1 MKTAIITGASRG
13 IGKAI
18 ATLLAQND
26 YNVVINY
33 NHSEDQAKALVDEF
47 TAQGLSAVCYK
58 ADVSDEAQAEALVRF
73 TLDRWSKVDLLVN
86 NAGVSASGLL
96 IDTPIEQINDIIA
109 VNLTGTIVMTQKV
122 AKGMLSNR
130 SGNIVNISSIWGEI
144 GGSCEAVYS
153 ATKGGVIAFSKA
165 MAKELGYNGIRVN
178 CIAPGIIDTDMNARL
193 STSDVQNIIDDIP
206 CQRIGRAEDIAKA
219 VLWLASDE
227 ASYING
233 QVLSINGG
241 WNT

>member
-13 IGKAI
+13 IGRAT

-33 NHSEDQAKALVDEF
+33 NHSEEQAKALVEEL

-86 NAGVSASGLL
+86 NAGISASGLL
-96 IDTPIEQINDIIA
+96 IDMPIEQIIDTIA

>member
-13 IGKAI
+13 IGRAT

-33 NHSEDQAKALVDEF
+33 NHSEDQAKALVDEL

-73 TLDRWSKVDLLVN
+73 TLDRWGKVDLLVN

-96 IDTPIEQINDIIA
+96 IDMPIEQINDIIA

-122 AKGMLSNR
+122 AKGMLSNQ
-130 SGNIVNISSIWGEI
+130 SGNIINISSIWGEI

>member
-13 IGKAI
+13 IGRAT

-33 NHSEDQAKALVDEF
+33 NHSEDQAKALVDEL

-73 TLDRWSKVDLLVN
+73 TLDRWGKVDLLVN
-86 NAGVSASGLL
+86 NAGISTSGLL
-96 IDTPIEQINDIIA
+96 IDMPIEQINDTIS

-122 AKGMLSNR
+122 AKGMLSNQ

-165 MAKELGYNGIRVN
+165 MAKELGYNNIRVN

>member
-33 NHSEDQAKALVDEF
+33 NHSEDQAKALVDEL

-73 TLDRWSKVDLLVN
+73 TLDRWGKVDLLVN
-86 NAGVSASGLL
+86 NAGISTSGLL
-96 IDTPIEQINDIIA
+96 IDMPIEQINDTIA

-130 SGNIVNISSIWGEI
+130 SGNIINISSIWGEI

>member
-33 NHSEDQAKALVDEF
+33 NHSEEQAKALVDEL

-73 TLDRWSKVDLLVN
+73 TLDRWGKVDLLVN

-96 IDTPIEQINDIIA
+96 IDMPIEQINDTIA

>member
-13 IGKAI
+13 IGRAT

-33 NHSEDQAKALVDEF
+33 NSSEEQAKALVAEL

-73 TLDRWSKVDLLVN
+73 VIDKWGKVDLLVN
-86 NAGVSASGLL
+86 NAGISTSGLL
-96 IDTPIEQINDIIA
+96 IDMPIEQINRTIA

-122 AKGMLSNR
+122 ARCMLSNR
-130 SGNIVNISSIWGEI
+130 SGNIINISSIWGEI

-153 ATKGGVIAFSKA
+153 ATKGGIISFSKA

-206 CQRIGRAEDIAKA
+206 CQRIGRADDIAKA
-219 VLWLASDE
+219 VLWLASDD

>member
-13 IGKAI
+13 IGRAT
-18 ATLLAQND
+18 ATLLAKNN

-33 NHSEDQAKALVDEF
+33 HHAEEQAKSLVEEL
-47 TAQGLSAVCYK
+47 TVQGLSAVCYK
-58 ADVSDEAQAEALVRF
+58 ADVSNEEQAEALVDF
-73 TLDRWSKVDLLVN
+73 TIDKWGKVDLLVN
-86 NAGVSASGLL
+86 NAGISTSGLL
-96 IDTPIEQINDIIA
+96 IDMPIEQINRTIA
-109 VNLTGTIVMTQKV
+109 VNLTGTILMTQKV
-122 AKGMLSNR
+122 ARCMLSNR
-130 SGNIVNISSIWGEI
+130 SGNIINISSIWGEI

-153 ATKGGVIAFSKA
+153 ATKGGIIAFSKA
-165 MAKELGYNGIRVN
+165 MAKELGYNDIRVN
-178 CIAPGIIDTDMNARL
+178 CISPGIIDTDMNARL
-193 STSDVQNIIDDIP
+193 SSSDVQNIVDDIP

-233 QVLSINGG
+233 QVISINGG